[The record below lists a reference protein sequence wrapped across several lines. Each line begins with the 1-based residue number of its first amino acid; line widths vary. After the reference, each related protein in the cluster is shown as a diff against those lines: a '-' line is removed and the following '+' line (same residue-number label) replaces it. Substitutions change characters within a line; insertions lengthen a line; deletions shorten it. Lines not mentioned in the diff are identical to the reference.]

1 MDTNVMTVV
10 AVLAGIGVLATV
22 NALRREARR
31 TVHGIRHVGHATGA
45 LFRVLV
51 TAGVIVAVQWVVTA
65 RFADSVTAVALALG
79 LPALF
84 AAASLMRLTTTT
96 GDHGEFDLLRRRGGV
111 WR

>member
-1 MDTNVMTVV
+1 MDSNVM
-10 AVLAGIGVLATV
+10 AVLAVLAVIGVLATV

-31 TVHGIRHVGHATGA
+31 GMAGIRYAGHATGA
-45 LFRVLV
+45 VFRVLV

-65 RFADSVTAVALALG
+65 RFGESATAVALVLG

-84 AAASLMRLTTTT
+84 AGASLMRLTTTAT
-96 GDHGEFDLLRRRGGV
+96 DHSDVLSRRGGG